1 MKPKKILF
9 WAAVV
14 VTIAAVIISLASL
27 DDPKLNPVSSRCG
40 GIRAISRLRA
50 ELVSGPATR
59 GLT

>member
-27 DDPKLNPVSSRCG
+27 DDPKLNPVS
-40 GIRAISRLRA
+40 AIALAAAAFALFRGS
-50 ELVSGPATR
+50 ELS
-59 GLT
+59 